1 VDSKRIWLP
10 VLTGLLVLG
19 LMLGLGRVGT
29 TASADSPGTTTSTP
43 STTAT
48 TGTSTGTTTDPG
60 TTTNA
65 GTTTAPGTTTMP
77 AGTVTDVTPTQT
89 TATTIGATTS
99 GTTTQPAITQTNGQS
114 SDPASSNQS
123 SGSSSSGTNA
133 GQTTTAAAQT
143 VTDPTPTTPT
153 APCDTT
159 QITCGNNASTELAQV
174 EQVCNANSDFTT
186 LNVNITTLA
195 GTPVNNLTIDPQT
208 SCLNELSITQIVE
221 QYCEGCSIVV
231 IPPPAPVIYVP
242 VPGDNTVTVEE
253 GTQSYTTTIVN
264 NITTPVE
271 VSTPSTVAGG
281 KNMVAYCLAAPVVQ
295 PTGQAS
301 SLVYLPIGQ
310 SLKGTYAGAFPA
322 SYKTGKGMVCA
333 NTAETVSDTTFAPTF
348 SLTVPKSFLDEGLR
362 LCASPTKIGGKTV
375 CRTLRIDSGATLT
388 IPVTSNIT
396 AKVLQIVKV
405 VPAKSKKQI
414 AAATSA
420 FATAIGTGKTP
431 TPVKTGTPTV
441 TKLTTKLGTKNTKK
455 LGTNK

>member
-1 VDSKRIWLP
+1 
-10 VLTGLLVLG
+10 
-19 LMLGLGRVGT
+19 
-29 TASADSPGTTTSTP
+29 
-43 STTAT
+43 
-48 TGTSTGTTTDPG
+48 
-60 TTTNA
+60 
-65 GTTTAPGTTTMP
+65 
-77 AGTVTDVTPTQT
+77 
-89 TATTIGATTS
+89 
-99 GTTTQPAITQTNGQS
+99 
-114 SDPASSNQS
+114 
-123 SGSSSSGTNA
+123 
-133 GQTTTAAAQT
+133 
-143 VTDPTPTTPT
+143 
-153 APCDTT
+153 
-159 QITCGNNASTELAQV
+159 
-174 EQVCNANSDFTT
+174 
-186 LNVNITTLA
+186 
-195 GTPVNNLTIDPQT
+195 
-208 SCLNELSITQIVE
+208 LSITQIVE

-375 CRTLRIDSGATLT
+375 CRTLKINSGATLT

-396 AKVLQIVKV
+396 AKVIQIVKV
-405 VPAKSKKQI
+405 APAKSKKQI

-420 FATAIGTGKTP
+420 FATSIGTGKP
-431 TPVKTGTPTV
+431 TITNPATKI
-441 TKLTTKLGTKNTKK
+441 TKLSTKLGTKNTTKK
-455 LGTNK
+455 LGTKNATKKSGTK